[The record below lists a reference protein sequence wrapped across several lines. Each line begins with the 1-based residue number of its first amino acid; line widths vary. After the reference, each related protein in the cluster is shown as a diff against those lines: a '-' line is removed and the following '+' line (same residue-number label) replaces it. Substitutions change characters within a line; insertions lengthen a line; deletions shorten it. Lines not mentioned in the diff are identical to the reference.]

1 MAWFPKIERPCPY
14 LDRLDAVMDGDFC
27 RMCQRQVH
35 DLTGMDDAGRAAFMA
50 ACGGDACISYTAR
63 LSPALA
69 AAALAASAAI
79 AVAPAPAA
87 AQRHKPRPAHL
98 RPVRHVPHPAMI
110 QAPTM
115 YFTAGLPALPPQP
128 RLEPIPP
135 PPEPPAAAE
144 RKPETKPE

>member
-1 MAWFPKIERPCPY
+1 MALFPKIERPCPY

-50 ACGGDACISYTAR
+50 ACGGDACISYTTR

-79 AVAPAPAA
+79 LVAPAPAL
-87 AQRHKPRPAHL
+87 AQRHKAKASHPRHVKPIEPPPQLYMLAGAPLPMPVEKPAEPPKAPDA
-98 RPVRHVPHPAMI
+98 RPVAD
-110 QAPTM
+110 
-115 YFTAGLPALPPQP
+115 
-128 RLEPIPP
+128 
-135 PPEPPAAAE
+135 
-144 RKPETKPE
+144 RKPG